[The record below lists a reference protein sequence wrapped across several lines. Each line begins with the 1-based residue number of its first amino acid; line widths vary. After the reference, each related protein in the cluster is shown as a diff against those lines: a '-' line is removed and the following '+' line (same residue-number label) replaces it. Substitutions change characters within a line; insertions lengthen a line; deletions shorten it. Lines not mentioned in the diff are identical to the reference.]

1 MVLFIGETYQVAL
14 HATHQACDSPLYITC
29 I

>member
-1 MVLFIGETYQVAL
+1 MVLFIGETYQVVL
-14 HATHQACDSPLYITC
+14 HATHQACNSPLCITW